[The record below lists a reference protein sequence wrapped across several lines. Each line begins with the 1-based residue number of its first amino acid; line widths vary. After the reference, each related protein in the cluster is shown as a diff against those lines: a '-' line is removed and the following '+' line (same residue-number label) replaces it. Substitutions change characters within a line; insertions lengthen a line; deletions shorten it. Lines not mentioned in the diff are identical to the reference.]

1 MNNPIHIKP
10 RPTEQYDVTQ
20 SVHDHVGRLPTRSIV
35 LGPSGSGKTIL
46 LQNLILDVY
55 RNCFSRI
62 SIVSPSTHVDSVWNP
77 VKKYMF
83 NKLNQD
89 MEQKKEQTLFEH
101 FDEAKMY
108 EII

>member
-1 MNNPIHIKP
+1 MNKAIHIRP
-10 RPTEQYDVTQ
+10 HPTEQYDVTQ

-62 SIVSPSTHVDSVWNP
+62 YIASPSIHVDTVWNP
-77 VKKYMF
+77 VKKYFVMS
-83 NKLNQD
+83 
-89 MEQKKEQTLFEH
+89 
-101 FDEAKMY
+101 
-108 EII
+108 